1 MEAEGHSGLAAGAS
15 TCPAR
20 GRRERDAQ
28 PEACQRCSSGRSL
41 SRSVLNPLRDLPGRV
56 RVDGSARCDV
66 RATRRQWGSGLVLP
80 HHLPGAGLR
89 DVSCCWVTC
98 KERQR
103 RRAMELAKTRS
114 WL

>member
-1 MEAEGHSGLAAGAS
+1 MVA
-15 TCPAR
+15 TAR

-41 SRSVLNPLRDLPGRV
+41 SRSVLNPLRDLPG
-56 RVDGSARCDV
+56 
-66 RATRRQWGSGLVLP
+66 
-80 HHLPGAGLR
+80 AGLR

>member
-1 MEAEGHSGLAAGAS
+1 MVA
-15 TCPAR
+15 TAR